1 MSNDSNATW
10 INFTADDLPQVQAD
24 LFAAMIAAK
33 NAFEASF
40 PCAPDKALRF
50 SYKGADWSRMGMCE
64 VAKPKPREAVTTSL
78 AAWIASQK
86 AAGARV

>member
-1 MSNDSNATW
+1 MANPTDATW
-10 INFTADDLPQVQAD
+10 INFTADDLPQAQAD
-24 LFAAMIAAK
+24 LFTALLAAK
-33 NAFEASF
+33 SAFEASF
-40 PCAPDKALRF
+40 PVSPGKALRF

-64 VAKPKPREAVTTSL
+64 IAAPKTREQVTTSL